1 MTEALHQQRC
11 KIHPAREAMARCP
24 SCGGDF
30 CRECVNDHEGR
41 LLCAGCIRE
50 VKTQVQTGKELG
62 QSRLRLASYFA
73 LCTVGLWGLF
83 YLAGRILLIV
93 PMETHE

>member
-1 MTEALHQQRC
+1 MTEPLHQQRC

-30 CRECVNDHEGR
+30 CRECINDHDGR
-41 LLCAGCIRE
+41 MLCADCIRQ
-50 VKTQVQTGKELG
+50 VKAAVETPADTE
-62 QSRLRLASYFA
+62 QSGLRLAVYCA
-73 LCTVGLWGLF
+73 LCVLGVWSLLYF
-83 YLAGRILLIV
+83 AGRILLLV